1 MRYFKYLSV
10 LLHVLCWLIFFS
22 LVLYFVEMPG
32 DDQFSNQHFFDLPHV
47 VFYTI
52 FPAIF
57 YLNLGLLFPRL
68 FLRKKYKA
76 YFIVMLV
83 IFVVEFYLQ
92 PFDRL
97 MSHSGGRRRAGT
109 DVEFGPPPGMR
120 RGETAYPTQPAD
132 ERRPPSEREMPPL
145 PGYGGEPGEKNHS
158 SLRRDPDSTDQPA
171 RRPKPGVPGP
181 GKGNPNIDIMS
192 IILFV
197 VTWSL
202 SSGIA
207 IFRQWRTTEQRA
219 LHAEADKAKAELSF
233 LRAQINPHFLFNTL
247 NNIYSMAVMKSD
259 ATAESIMKLSNIM
272 RYVTDEGKENFVMLQ
287 DEIDCLRDYID
298 LQRIRLGNK
307 TKLDFKVTGLP
318 KGEKVVPLLFM
329 TFVENAFKYGTSN
342 HLDSA
347 IEIHLIISD
356 EKIVFTCRN
365 SIFEKGEKTE
375 RTGIGIQNARQRL
388 ASLYPLTHQL
398 DIFETDNI
406 FSVRLELI
414 NPQIKDT

>member
-1 MRYFKYLSV
+1 MRYSGYLSL
-10 LLHVLCWLIFFS
+10 LLHILCWLIFFS
-22 LVLYFVEMPG
+22 LVLYFVERPG
-32 DDQFSNQHFFDLPHV
+32 DDQISNQNFFDLPHL
-47 VFYTI
+47 VFYII

-68 FLRKKYKA
+68 LLRKKYTA
-76 YFIVMLV
+76 YFIVMAV
-83 IFVVEFYLQ
+83 IFMVEFYIQ

-97 MSHSGGRRRAGT
+97 MSHGSGRRGHFSQQKMPPPDGYRG
-109 DVEFGPPPGMR
+109 GPGGKRPPYPGRDFDSIDQRTVMPGPGMR
-120 RGETAYPTQPAD
+120 GR
-132 ERRPPSEREMPPL
+132 
-145 PGYGGEPGEKNHS
+145 
-158 SLRRDPDSTDQPA
+158 
-171 RRPKPGVPGP
+171 GP
-181 GKGNPNIDIMS
+181 GGNGSPKIDMMS

-219 LHAEADKAKAELSF
+219 LRAEADKAKAELSF

-247 NNIYSMAVMKSD
+247 NNIYSMAVMKND

-272 RYVTDEGKENFVMLQ
+272 RYVTDEGKENFVMLE

-307 TKLDFKVTGLP
+307 TKLDFTVVGDAKLQ
-318 KGEKVVPLLFM
+318 KVVPLLLM

-342 HLDSA
+342 HQDSV
-347 IEIHLIISD
+347 IEIQLVINN
-356 EKIVFTCRN
+356 EKIVFNCKN
-365 SIFEKGEKTE
+365 SIFAKTEKTD

-388 ASLYPLTHQL
+388 ASLYPLSHKL
-398 DIFETDNI
+398 DISETGNFFI
-406 FSVRLELI
+406 VQLELI
-414 NPQIKDT
+414 NPQTSDK